1 MKGHFKNILCVLHDT
16 HEQEALVAQAMHI
29 AKKHQ
34 AKLTVLLV
42 LDELPPNANM
52 IMQSF
57 EYLESQSSLS
67 QTAQSW
73 MDKKVAQ
80 WAEQYPVTGEIAI
93 GHLYLEVIHLVVSK
107 HYDLV
112 VKFTENQLTMSITG
126 AEDRNLLRKCPCP
139 VWILHRNQP
148 RQYKQ
153 VVAAI
158 DINYHYPQH
167 EVQIRKQLALDILSY
182 ASRIALLEYAQLHI
196 VHVFD
201 AVPENILRHGFISV
215 NEHALQ
221 QDLRAIK
228 SERETELDRLLG
240 ILRLELDDKAYEYL
254 TPQCHLV
261 HGYPRKMI
269 AEAASSCGADIIVL
283 GTLSRLGV
291 PGYIM
296 GGTAEETIEQLECA
310 VVGLKPEGFVTPV
323 RLPDDGH

>member
-16 HEQEALVAQAMHI
+16 NEQEALVAQAKHI

-57 EYLESQSSLS
+57 EYLESQSTLS

-73 MDKKVAQ
+73 MDDKVAQ
-80 WAEQYPVTGEIAI
+80 WSANYPVKGEIAI
-93 GHLYLEVIHLVVSK
+93 GHLYLEVIRHVVSNQ
-107 HYDLV
+107 YDLV
-112 VKFTENQLTMSITG
+112 VKFTENQLTTSITG
-126 AEDRNLLRKCPCP
+126 TEDRNLLRKCPCP
-139 VWILHRNQP
+139 VWILHRTQS
-148 RQYKQ
+148 RKYKQ

-167 EVQIRKQLALDILSY
+167 EVQIRKQLALDVLSY
-182 ASRIALLEYAQLHI
+182 ASRIALLEYAQLHV

-221 QDLRAIK
+221 NDLQGIQG
-228 SERETELDRLLG
+228 EREAELNRLLG
-240 ILRLELDDKAYEYL
+240 VLRLELGDEAYEYL
-254 TPQCHLV
+254 KPQCHLV
-261 HGYPRKMI
+261 HGYPRKLI
-269 AEAASSCGADIIVL
+269 AQTAKACEADVIVM

-323 RLPDDGH
+323 RLANEND

>member
-16 HEQEALVAQAMHI
+16 HDQEALVAQAMHI
-29 AKKHQ
+29 AQKHQ

-42 LDELPPNANM
+42 LDALPPNANM

-67 QTAQSW
+67 QTAKSW

-80 WAEQYPVTGEIAI
+80 WAENYPVNGEIAI
-93 GHLYLEVIHLVVSK
+93 GHLYLEVIRLVVSNQF
-107 HYDLV
+107 DLV
-112 VKFTENQLTMSITG
+112 VKFTENQLTSSIIG

-139 VWILHRNQP
+139 VWILHRSQS
-148 RQYKQ
+148 QKYQQ

-182 ASRIALLEYAQLHI
+182 ASRIALLEYAQLHV

-201 AVPENILRHGFISV
+201 AVPENILRNGFISV
-215 NEHALQ
+215 NEHALEK
-221 QDLRAIK
+221 DLAAIK

-240 ILRLELDDKAYEYL
+240 ILRLELGDEAYEYL
-254 TPQCHLV
+254 KPQRHLV
-261 HGYPRKMI
+261 HGYPRKLI
-269 AEAASSCGADIIVL
+269 AATAKDYQADVIVM

-296 GGTAEETIEQLECA
+296 GGTAEETIEQLECS
-310 VVGLKPEGFVTPV
+310 VVGLKPEGFITPV
-323 RLPDDGH
+323 KLPE